1 MSLNPNL
8 NLKSCDPVPTGGK
21 EGKNGQRVLK
31 TGTSKKFFVAQ
42 KLCAVCLMMQSLHLA
57 HVFVKSNPKMNG
69 LKPHMPPSELIS
81 KN

>member
-1 MSLNPNL
+1 MPSSLL
-8 NLKSCDPVPTGGK
+8 PTDGK

-31 TGTSKKFFVAQ
+31 TGQSKKFFVVQ

-57 HVFVKSNPKMNG
+57 HVFVKSNPTMNG
-69 LKPHMPPSELIS
+69 LKPYMSPSELIS